1 MVVQHG
7 APGVGATKAAR
18 SHACLGHLPIGRFMC
33 GLHGRHNAMRP
44 KARQIGGINELPM
57 FDTPGPVALVGL
69 RQLINGI
76 QKLCIGLVADAMHSA
91 LKAIH
96 GGPAPDRTST
106 RLNSSHYCPSRMPSY
121 A

>member
-44 KARQIGGINELPM
+44 KARQIGGINDLPM
-57 FDTPGPVALVGL
+57 FDTPAPV
-69 RQLINGI
+69 RSEE
-76 QKLCIGLVADAMHSA
+76 H
-91 LKAIH
+91 
-96 GGPAPDRTST
+96 TSELQSLM
-106 RLNSSHYCPSRMPSY
+106 RISY
-121 A
+121 AVFCLKKKKNKYNYQPKPH